1 MEFEGEY
8 LNDRILFGTKY
19 DKNNWKK
26 FNLNYINFKGKEYD
40 DNGKLVFEGEYL
52 NGQKNGKGKEYWNN
66 AKLKFE
72 GEYLNDKRNGYVK
85 EYDYT
90 GQFKFESIY
99 INGKRNGEGF
109 LYSNNNVIFSGK
121 FINNNIWEGKRF
133 DEYNNILYEL
143 KDGIGLIKEYDESG
157 NLEFEGQY
165 SHGQKIGKGK
175 EYNNYGDIKF
185 EGEFLYGKKHGK
197 EKEYYSDGKLKFE
210 GIYLYDAKI
219 KGKFYVNEKLEYEG
233 DYLYNKKWNGNGYD
247 QNGNIIYKLI
257 NGNGKIKEYNEYG
270 ELEFEG
276 EYLNGKRNGKG
287 KEYHINGKLKFE
299 GEYLDGKKN
308 GTEKEYDYDGKLIFI
323 KEYSN
328 NEIIK
333 GFEVNYK
340 NNFNN

>member
-1 MEFEGEY
+1 M
-8 LNDRILFGTKY
+8 
-19 DKNNWKK
+19 
-26 FNLNYINFKGKEYD
+26 
-40 DNGKLVFEGEYL
+40 
-52 NGQKNGKGKEYWNN
+52 
-66 AKLKFE
+66 
-72 GEYLNDKRNGYVK
+72 
-85 EYDYT
+85 
-90 GQFKFESIY
+90 
-99 INGKRNGEGF
+99 
-109 LYSNNNVIFSGK
+109 
-121 FINNNIWEGKRF
+121 
-133 DEYNNILYEL
+133 
-143 KDGIGLIKEYDESG
+143 
-157 NLEFEGQY
+157 
-165 SHGQKIGKGK
+165 
-175 EYNNYGDIKF
+175 
-185 EGEFLYGKKHGK
+185 
-197 EKEYYSDGKLKFE
+197 
-210 GIYLYDAKI
+210 
-219 KGKFYVNEKLEYEG
+219 EYEG